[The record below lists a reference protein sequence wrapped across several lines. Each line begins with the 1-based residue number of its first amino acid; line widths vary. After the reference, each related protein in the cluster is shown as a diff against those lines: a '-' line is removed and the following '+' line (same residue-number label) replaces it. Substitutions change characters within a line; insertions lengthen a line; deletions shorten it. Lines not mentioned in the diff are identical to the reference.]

1 MAINHS
7 PAALSTGTLVNERF
21 RVKKVLG
28 YGGYGNVYL
37 VEDEIVFP
45 GNQYAL
51 KESLSSTISEQ
62 KQFTREADWL
72 KKLEHPNLPR
82 VLEQFQWNGRPYFV
96 MAYVAGENL
105 EDRVDR
111 MGPLPEDQVLAW
123 MTPICDAV
131 IYLHTQRRPI
141 IHRDIKPGNII
152 VSKDGRPWL
161 VDFGIAK
168 VLQGGGARKT
178 TRAARAV
185 SGGYSPLEQYT
196 RGGTDARSD
205 VYALGGTFYHL
216 LTGICPP
223 EAPDIASGV
232 ARLPDARQV
241 HPKISRQTDQ
251 VIMKAMAQKPEDR
264 YQSVRELVADL
275 TAGRPFTL
283 SPNGTASQPV
293 AAAVRNKRGARA
305 AKNASG
311 PLAPLPAASQATA
324 VAAVPVAA
332 PPPPAT
338 PARAPAAVA
347 RPDATIIGAPQPSP
361 LPPTLVVPPIAAAS
375 LAPPQPVQP
384 SPVPAPLPASKQQP
398 ARRRR
403 VVVAGL
409 VALVCGVAVLA
420 TMVLTVLD
428 PNNQKHLPFFVQG
441 YGDVIAL
448 HDVSLDALLTLVPVA
463 ALLLVILPLFNWIG
477 RLGRAWTYT
486 FLLFVPLIGLAPIV
500 IWLATGPTNII
511 NSVFG
516 HGFFVPLVLFALSW
530 GTSLVRVVRGS

>member
-1 MAINHS
+1 MAINNS
-7 PAALSTGTLVNERF
+7 PAALSSGTLVYDRF

-111 MGPLPEDQVLAW
+111 LGPLPEDQVLAW
-123 MTPICDAV
+123 MMPICDAV
-131 IYLHTQRRPI
+131 IYLHTQKRPI

-168 VLQGGGARKT
+168 MLQSGASRKT

-205 VYALGGTFYHL
+205 VYALGATFYHL

-232 ARLPDARQV
+232 ARLPEARQV

-251 VIMKAMAQKPEDR
+251 VIMRAMAQKPEDR
-264 YQSVRELVADL
+264 YQSVREMVADL
-275 TAGRPFTL
+275 TAGRPFTI

-293 AAAVRNKRGARA
+293 TSATKSRRGVRSAKNAPAPVPATAAAAV
-305 AKNASG
+305 
-311 PLAPLPAASQATA
+311 
-324 VAAVPVAA
+324 VAA
-332 PPPPAT
+332 PPQPHVT

-347 RPDATIIGAPQPSP
+347 PPDVTLVSPPPVPPQHP
-361 LPPTLVVPPIAAAS
+361 LPPTLVAQPPVTAMS
-375 LAPPQPVQP
+375 FAPPQPGQSLQAGALPMPNQP
-384 SPVPAPLPASKQQP
+384 T
-398 ARRRR
+398 RRRR
-403 VVVAGL
+403 VVLAGL
-409 VALVCGVAVLA
+409 VALLCGVGVLA
-420 TMVLTVLD
+420 TMVLTVLY
-428 PNNQKHLPFFVQG
+428 PNNEQHLPFFVQG

-463 ALLLVILPLFNWIG
+463 ALLLVILPLFNWVG
-477 RLGRAWTYT
+477 RLGRAWTYL
-486 FLLFVPLIGLAPIV
+486 FLLVVPLLGLAPI
-500 IWLATGPTNII
+500 ILWLATGPTNVL
-511 NSVFG
+511 NSILG
-516 HGFFVPLVLFALSW
+516 RGFYVPIALFVITWAMSVTWA
-530 GTSLVRVVRGS
+530 VRRR

>member
-1 MAINHS
+1 MAIHNS
-7 PAALSTGTLVNERF
+7 PAALSAGTLVNDRF

-51 KESLSSTISEQ
+51 KESMSSTISEQ

-82 VLEQFQWNGRPYFV
+82 VQEQFQWNGRPYFV

-111 MGPLPEDQVLAW
+111 QGPLPEDQVLAW
-123 MTPICDAV
+123 MMPICAAV
-131 IYLHTQRRPI
+131 VYLHTQKRPI

-168 VLQGGGARKT
+168 LGGSSKT

-205 VYALGGTFYHL
+205 VYALGATFYHL

-251 VIMKAMAQKPEDR
+251 VVMKAMSQKPEER

-275 TAGRPFTL
+275 TAGRPFTI
-283 SPNGTASQPV
+283 SANGTASQPV
-293 AAAVRNKRGARA
+293 LAVTRSKRSARA
-305 AKNASG
+305 AKGASA
-311 PLAPLPAASQATA
+311 PLPPLPAASQATA

-332 PPPPAT
+332 PPPPVT
-338 PARAPAAVA
+338 PARAASAVA
-347 RPDATIIGAPQPSP
+347 PPDITIIGAPPPYMPSA
-361 LPPTLVVPPIAAAS
+361 TLVASPPVAGANYI
-375 LAPPQPVQP
+375 LPQPVQP
-384 SPVPAPLPASKQQP
+384 PQFPAPLPAPKQQP

-403 VVVAGL
+403 VVLAGL
-409 VALVCGVAVLA
+409 VALLCGLAVLA
-420 TMVLTVLD
+420 TMVLLVLY
-428 PNNQKHLPFFVQG
+428 PNNGGSLPFFVQG
-441 YGDVIAL
+441 YGDVIAR
-448 HDVSLDALLTLVPVA
+448 HDVRLDVLLTLVPVA
-463 ALLLVILPLFNWIG
+463 ALLLVILPLFNWVG
-477 RLGRAWTYT
+477 RLGRGWTYT
-486 FLLFVPLIGLAPIV
+486 FLLFVPLVGLAPII
-500 IWLATGPTNII
+500 IWLATGST
-511 NSVFG
+511 SVIDSILG
-516 HGFFVPLVLFALSW
+516 RGFFVPMALFAITW
-530 GTSLVRVVRGS
+530 GTSLAWVMRRH